1 MTTEEKILVNVLI
14 AEYNS
19 LIGFLK
25 PGQQNHV
32 YYPDEIV
39 RREAKIEGIQQS
51 LNSIMRLAITN

>member
-1 MTTEEKILVNVLI
+1 MTTEERVLLNDLI

-25 PGQQNHV
+25 PNQQNHV

-51 LNSIMRLAITN
+51 LNSIMRLATTN